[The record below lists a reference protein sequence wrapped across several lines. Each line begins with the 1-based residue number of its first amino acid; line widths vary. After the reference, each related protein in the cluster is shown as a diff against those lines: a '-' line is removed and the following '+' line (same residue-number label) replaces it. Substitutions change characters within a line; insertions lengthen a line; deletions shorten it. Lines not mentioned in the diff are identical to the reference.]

1 MARDRTDLLGWAQP
15 GARVAFVDDARPDVV
30 EERTVARVT
39 RSQVVTDDGA
49 HWRRQSLQRSGPW
62 AGALRVLSGIRGKSL
77 APLDHPEVARRR
89 TPPLSG
95 GVRPGVSTDAGP
107 AGRTPPASRETAAG
121 EATAGATAGAATA
134 VDGTRTRT
142 RRVVWVGEDDPHRV
156 DTAVLTL
163 DADSLRG
170 SGTSRTDAYA
180 LSWTL
185 VTGPGWVTRR
195 LDVAVRG
202 LTPQGAPWSRDL
214 VLERGDDGRWRC
226 DASAAG
232 TLDAPPPGLPDPAVL
247 DDAVDCDLGLCPA
260 TNTMPALRVGVLDAD
275 VAPTDLVM
283 AWVEV
288 PSLRVAADRQTYAG
302 AVVDGRR
309 VARYA
314 SDRYTVDLTLDADGV
329 VTRYPGLARAVDVSG
344 A

>member
-1 MARDRTDLLGWAQP
+1 VARDRTDLLGWAQP
-15 GARVAFVDDARPDVV
+15 GARVAFVDDSRPDVV

-49 HWRRQSLQRSGPW
+49 HWRRQSLQRSGAW
-62 AGALRVLSGIRGKSL
+62 TGALRVLSGIRGKSL
-77 APLDHPEVARRR
+77 APLDHPEVVRRR
-89 TPPLSG
+89 PPAPT
-95 GVRPGVSTDAGP
+95 VDERPVDDAGP
-107 AGRTPPASRETAAG
+107 
-121 EATAGATAGAATA
+121 
-134 VDGTRTRT
+134 RT
-142 RRVVWVGEDDPHRV
+142 RRVAWVGEDDPHRL

-163 DADSLRG
+163 GTDRLSG
-170 SGTSRTDAYA
+170 TGTSRTGAYA

-214 VLERGDDGRWRC
+214 ALERGDDGRWRC
-226 DASAAG
+226 DARAAG
-232 TLDAPPPGLPDPAVL
+232 TLDAPPPGLTDPAVL

-260 TNTMPALRVGVLDAD
+260 TNTMPSLRLGVLDGD

-288 PSLRVAADRQTYAG
+288 PSLRVVADRQTYAS

-329 VTRYPGLARAVDVSG
+329 VTRYPGLARSVDLPED
-344 A
+344 